1 MINTRMNHDKV
12 TYSRKLA
19 ESSYYS
25 KYVLDHTT
33 RDHTNK
39 ALHTFGLL
47 GGPIVSNNY
56 TDIID
61 LESQLKGIQKK
72 KNR

>member
-1 MINTRMNHDKV
+1 M
-12 TYSRKLA
+12 
-19 ESSYYS
+19 
-25 KYVLDHTT
+25 DHTT

-61 LESQLKGIQKK
+61 LESQLKGIK
-72 KNR
+72 KNKIDKTSIKYLNQFQLINFKETIV